1 MAFSKVGPELVLLP
15 LNSVSRN
22 SGVSIISP
30 WAVRFS
36 KKNKSQSE
44 IKFNLLELKNKHM
57 SCTALSRG
65 GKKA

>member
-36 KKNKSQSE
+36 KKIS
-44 IKFNLLELKNKHM
+44 LKAK
-57 SCTALSRG
+57 LSLICLH
-65 GKKA
+65 